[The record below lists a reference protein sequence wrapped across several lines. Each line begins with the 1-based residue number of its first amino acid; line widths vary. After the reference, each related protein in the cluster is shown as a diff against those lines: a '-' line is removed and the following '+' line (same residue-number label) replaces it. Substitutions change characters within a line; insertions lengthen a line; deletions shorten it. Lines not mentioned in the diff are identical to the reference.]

1 MKREQPKQENDYTAL
16 LQPVGTKQESLE
28 ELKKWKEEALI
39 AHEINQKVIEKLMA
53 ERKLMYSE
61 EEVLK
66 AQQAILC
73 NTKDALMNENYIIEY
88 LNNLKTNNMKQ
99 TAVEK
104 LDYSS
109 WRKKN
114 TIMLIKGGWFG
125 NQTPCYAPDGQE
137 KTETEWK
144 KLYEQYQNK

>member
-1 MKREQPKQENDYTAL
+1 MKTEQPKQENDYTAL

-66 AQQAILC
+66 AEQAILC
-73 NTKDALMNENYIIEY
+73 NIKDALMNENYIIEY
-88 LNNLKTNNMKQ
+88 LNNLKTNK
-99 TAVEK
+99 
-104 LDYSS
+104 
-109 WRKKN
+109 
-114 TIMLIKGGWFG
+114 I
-125 NQTPCYAPDGQE
+125 
-137 KTETEWK
+137 
-144 KLYEQYQNK
+144 

>member
-16 LQPVGTKQESLE
+16 LQPVGTKQETLE

-39 AHEINQKVIEKLMA
+39 AHEINQKVIKKLMA

-73 NTKDALMNENYIIEY
+73 NIKDALMNENYIIEY
-88 LNNLKTNNMKQ
+88 LNNFALIINF
-99 TAVEK
+99 
-104 LDYSS
+104 
-109 WRKKN
+109 KK
-114 TIMLIKGGWFG
+114 K
-125 NQTPCYAPDGQE
+125 
-137 KTETEWK
+137 
-144 KLYEQYQNK
+144 